1 MLDEVHCFKKK
12 NLVTQ
17 TTEAVTEEPVSGDLG
32 NKITSVI
39 HQNIYAQ
46 IQIP

>member
-1 MLDEVHCFKKK
+1 MLDEVHCFKEK
-12 NLVTQ
+12 NPVTR
-17 TTEAVTEEPVSGDLG
+17 TTELVTEEPVSGDLD